1 MKIKIIALSA
11 LVSIGLIAG
20 CSSGSSKE
28 SAPKAENTTT
38 TTTIARTTTTTVYS
52 ALDSYVSSAKTRL
65 PGATRAEL
73 IEIGQ
78 QTCTVIRAYGSVE
91 LAVIGIA
98 SDPTWTT
105 EMAKTAGYIMGL
117 AIPLFC
123 PEYTAEAQR
132 ISA

>member
-1 MKIKIIALSA
+1 MKIKIITLSA
-11 LVSIGLIAG
+11 LVSIGLIVG
-20 CSSGSSKE
+20 CSGGSSKE
-28 SAPKAENTTT
+28 SAPKAESTTT
-38 TTTIARTTTTTVYS
+38 TTLARTTTTTVYS

-78 QTCTVIRAYGSVE
+78 QSCTVIRAFGSVE
-91 LAVIGIA
+91 LAIIGIA

-105 EMAKTAGYIMGL
+105 EAAKTAGYIMGL

>member
-1 MKIKIIALSA
+1 MKKQIALISIALFSIIA
-11 LVSIGLIAG
+11 VG
-20 CSSGSSKE
+20 CGSSDNTKT
-28 SAPKAENTTT
+28 ENTTT
-38 TTTIARTTTTTVYS
+38 TTSAPATTTTVYS

-65 PGATRAEL
+65 PGATRTEL
-73 IEIGQ
+73 IEVGQ
-78 QTCTVIRAYGSVE
+78 QSCTVIRAYGSVE
-91 LAVIGIA
+91 LAIIGIA

-105 EMAKTAGYIMGL
+105 EAARTAGYIMGL